1 MLFARRG
8 KLDKAGKPRPPRGR
22 RQWGRDKRSLPAT
35 SVVPRVSDLR
45 VAVGRALVV
54 GTVVAWLTYFGT
66 WLTDQ
71 FITGGH
77 HTARLRVEA
86 VVYLITVT
94 LLTGS
99 ALAYLTCRLGFF
111 YRAREHRRM
120 PRAALEH
127 HFARSG
133 PSVTVLIPSYKEDE
147 RIIRTT
153 VLSAALQDYPSLRVV
168 LLIDDPAHPT
178 RRQDRLL
185 LEQARSVPITVQE
198 LLDAPASRATAAMDV
213 FALRGAQTRLELAD
227 MSTAAAE
234 YDAAAAWMT
243 NLAEETEIVDHTD
256 EFFVDQVL
264 RKLASDFTVTAGALR
279 EAAAEGVVLPWSR
292 LLELYQRLAW
302 TFSAEL
308 SSFERKQYVSLSH
321 EANKAMNLNSYIGLM
336 GGTYRDAIT
345 VSGRELIP
353 ARHGYADLEIPEPD
367 YVLTLD
373 ADSVLLP
380 EYCLRLVYL
389 MEQSEHAD
397 VAVAQTPYSAFPG
410 SGTRLERIAGA
421 TTDLQYIAHQ
431 GMTYYGATFWVGANA
446 VLRKRALDEIREST
460 FVGSWEIRR
469 YIQDRTVIEDTE
481 STIDM
486 RAKGWALLN
495 YPERLAYSATPPDFG
510 SLCIQRRRWANG
522 GVLILPKLWR
532 TRRSRKAR
540 GEVNRI
546 SETFIRVNYMA
557 SVAWSSISLLLLLAY
572 PFDSQLISPLL
583 GLIAL
588 PYFAGMASD
597 LRYCGYKRIDVLR
610 IYGFNLILMPVNL
623 AGFLNSL
630 VQALTGEKSVFGRT
644 PKVANRTVPD
654 FVFVIS
660 PWLLTGLA
668 GWTLWQDWT
677 YHRWINF
684 GYAVLNTTLA
694 LYAIVAFIGIRNSV
708 ADFLTHGKAW
718 VSVPVEP
725 KPKAPSKR
733 ARRLARRAAQ
743 VQAAPPADWASIL
756 HFGNDPMAAAAFS
769 RTGAQRPLAAAAVP
783 APRTPSNST
792 VRGRSAQRSAEA
804 DAPDFRTVF
813 QPIVELGTGHIA
825 GREALTRFDDGV
837 APHQRLAE
845 ESSRGGGLELE
856 ILLARA
862 SVQAAA
868 DFPSGEWLGL
878 NVSLALVRAGRALRS
893 ILEPA
898 LRPVV
903 LELDARALTDHAA
916 ALELQAALPE
926 GALLSLA
933 GVEPSYDC
941 LKLVRDLRPGFIKLE
956 RGWVRELQ
964 NDPARQSLVRALVS
978 LADEV
983 GSQLIAE
990 GVETEAE
997 LQALSDLGVKLG
1009 QGYLLGRPRASVGV

>member
-1 MLFARRG
+1 VFARRG
-8 KLDKAGKPRPPRGR
+8 KSGTARRGR
-22 RQWGRDKRSLPAT
+22 RTQWGRDKRSLPAS

-54 GTVVAWLTYFGT
+54 GTVLAWLTYFGT

-99 ALAYLTCRLGFF
+99 ALSYLTCRLGFF

-127 HFARSG
+127 FFARSG

-153 VLSAALQDYPSLRVV
+153 VLSAALQDYPALRVV
-168 LLIDDPAHPT
+168 LLIDDPSNPT
-178 RRQDRLL
+178 RRNDRLL
-185 LEQARSVPITVQE
+185 LEQARSVAVSVQD
-198 LLDAPASRATAAMDV
+198 LLDEPATRATAAMDV
-213 FALRGAQTRLELAD
+213 FALRGPQTPLELSD
-227 MSTAAAE
+227 MAAAAAE
-234 YDAAAAWMT
+234 YDAAAAWMR
-243 NLAEETEIVDHTD
+243 NLAETTEIVDHTD
-256 EFFVDQVL
+256 DFFVDQVL
-264 RKLASDFTVTAGALR
+264 RKLATDFSVTAGALR
-279 EAAAEGVVLPWSR
+279 DAAADGVVLPWSR

-302 TFSAEL
+302 TFTAEL

-336 GGTYRDAIT
+336 GGSYRDVVT
-345 VSGRELIP
+345 VSGRELVP
-353 ARHGYADLEIPEPD
+353 ARNGHGDLEIPDPD

-380 EYCLRLVYL
+380 EYCLRLVHL

-446 VLRKRALDEIREST
+446 VLRKRALNEIREST

-486 RAKGWALLN
+486 RAKGWTLLN

-532 TRRSRKAR
+532 TRRARKAR

-546 SETFIRVNYMA
+546 SEAFIRVNYMA

-654 FVFVIS
+654 FIFVIS

-684 GYAVLNTTLA
+684 GYAVLNTALA
-694 LYAIVAFIGIRNSV
+694 LYAIVAFIGIRNSI
-708 ADFLTHGKAW
+708 ADFLTHGKSW

-725 KPKAPSKR
+725 RQKAQSKR
-733 ARRLARRAAQ
+733 ARRLARRAAVE
-743 VQAAPPADWASIL
+743 VQTAPAADWASIL
-756 HFGNDPMAAAAFS
+756 HFGNDPVASAAFS
-769 RTGAQRPLAAAAVP
+769 KAGAQRPVAAPALP

-792 VRGRSAQRSAEA
+792 VRGRSGQRSA
-804 DAPDFRTVF
+804 DAEQPDFRTVF
-813 QPIVELGTGHIA
+813 QPIVELGTGHVA

-868 DFPSGEWLGL
+868 DFPSTEWLGL
-878 NVSLALVRAGRALRS
+878 NVSLALVRAGRALRG
-893 ILEPA
+893 IIERA

-941 LKLVRDLRPGFIKLE
+941 LKLVRDLRPEFIKLE

-990 GVETEAE
+990 GVETDAE
-997 LQALSDLGVKLG
+997 LQTLSDLGVKLG
-1009 QGYLLGRPRASVGV
+1009 QGYLLGRPKASAPVGV

>member
-1 MLFARRG
+1 VFG
-8 KLDKAGKPRPPRGR
+8 KGRSRTGR
-22 RQWGRDKRSLPAT
+22 RSQWGRDRRALPT
-35 SVVPRVSDLR
+35 TPVVPRVTDLR

-54 GTVVAWLTYFGT
+54 VTALAWLTYFGT

-94 LLTGS
+94 MLTGS

-127 HFARSG
+127 FFARSS
-133 PSVTVLIPSYKEDE
+133 PSVTVIIPSYKEDE

-153 VLSAALQDYPSLRVV
+153 VLSAALQDYPALRVV
-168 LLIDDPAHPT
+168 LLIDDPSNPKRGSD
-178 RRQDRLL
+178 RRL
-185 LEQARSVPITVQE
+185 LEQARAVASDLQA
-198 LLDAPASRATAAMDV
+198 LLEPPCTRATAAMEV
-213 FALRGAQTRLELAD
+213 FALRGAHTPLELAD
-227 MSTAAAE
+227 MAAAASE
-234 YDAAAAWMT
+234 YDAAAEWMST
-243 NLAEETEIVDHTD
+243 LADGTEIVDHAD
-256 EFFVDQVL
+256 EFFIDQVL
-264 RKLASDFTVTAGALR
+264 RKLAADFTATAGALR
-279 EAAAEGVVLPWSR
+279 DAAGDGVVLPWAR

-302 TFSAEL
+302 TFRAEL

-336 GGTYRDAIT
+336 GGTYRDVVT
-345 VSGRELIP
+345 VSGRELVP
-353 ARHGYADLEIPEPD
+353 ARPGQGDLEIPEPD

-373 ADSVLLP
+373 ADSLLLP
-380 EYCLRLVYL
+380 EYCLRLVHV

-446 VLRKRALDEIREST
+446 VLRKRALDDIREST

-486 RAKGWALLN
+486 RANGWALLN

-532 TRRSRKAR
+532 TRKARARR

-546 SETFIRVNYMA
+546 SEQFIRVNYMA
-557 SVAWSSISLLLLLAY
+557 SVAWSSTSLLLLLAY

-597 LRYCGYKRIDVLR
+597 LRYCGYKRLDVLR
-610 IYGFNLILMPVNL
+610 IYGFNLILIPVNL

-630 VQALTGEKSVFGRT
+630 VQSLTGEKSVFGRT

-654 FVFVIS
+654 FIFVIS
-660 PWLLTGLA
+660 PYLITGLA
-668 GWTLWQDWT
+668 AWTLWQDWT
-677 YHRWINF
+677 YQRWINF
-684 GYAVLNTTLA
+684 GYAVLNTALA
-694 LYAIVAFIGIRNSV
+694 CYAIVAFIGVRNSV

-725 KPKAPSKR
+725 KPKAQTKR
-733 ARRLARRAAQ
+733 AKRIARRVEETVAVPA
-743 VQAAPPADWASIL
+743 ADWATIL
-756 HFGNDPMAAAAFS
+756 HFGNDPAAAPSA
-769 RTGAQRPLAAAAVP
+769 APRPMASLQSLP
-783 APRTPSNST
+783 APRTPSNSI
-792 VRGRSAQRSAEA
+792 VRGRPAQRSSDLEEPA
-804 DAPDFRTVF
+804 FRTVF
-813 QPIVELGTGHIA
+813 QPIIEIASGHVA

-837 APHQRLAE
+837 APSQRLAE

-868 DFPSGEWLGL
+868 DFASTEWLGL
-878 NVSLALVRAGRALRS
+878 NVSLALVRAGRALRG
-893 ILEPA
+893 IVERA

-903 LELDARALTDHAA
+903 LELDARVLTGTAD

-926 GALLSLA
+926 GVSLA
-933 GVEPSYDC
+933 ISGVEPSYDC
-941 LKLVRDLRPGFIKLE
+941 LKLVRDLRPEFIKLE

-964 NDPARQSLVRALVS
+964 DDAARQSLVRALVT

-997 LQALSDLGVKLG
+997 LEILADLGVRLG
-1009 QGYLLGRPRASVGV
+1009 QGYLLGRPKASVPA